1 MQVDD
6 DGEEGGELI
15 HFSEEDIRDYVGEM
29 ERPRVFADTLQALVQ
44 QADEPL
50 SGRWESKLQEKK
62 NGSRGVAAIVRQ
74 SNKVHHSLF
83 IYLSYFGHC
92 RAQKDFTTSSST
104 AVIPLLCPMKGWAL
118 RTSHPRNGRRDIP
131 PHRRNAGGG
140 RRGESPLCAAV

>member
-62 NGSRGVAAIVRQ
+62 NGVEELQRLYVNLIRYIILCLSICHIVG
-74 SNKVHHSLF
+74 KE
-83 IYLSYFGHC
+83 C
-92 RAQKDFTTSSST
+92 RS
-104 AVIPLLCPMKGWAL
+104 V
-118 RTSHPRNGRRDIP
+118 
-131 PHRRNAGGG
+131 
-140 RRGESPLCAAV
+140 